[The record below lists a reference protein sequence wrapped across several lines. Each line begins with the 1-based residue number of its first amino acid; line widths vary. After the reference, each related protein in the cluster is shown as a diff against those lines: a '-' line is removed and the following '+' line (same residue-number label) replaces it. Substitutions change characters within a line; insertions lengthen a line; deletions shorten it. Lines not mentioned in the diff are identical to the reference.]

1 MRDIWLELKRLVERG
16 EQGALVTVVRTEGS
30 AYQREGTK
38 MLFQASG
45 EGVGTISGGCLE
57 ADLYEHCRSA
67 IRVGEPQVV
76 TYSPERRGQSSIRST
91 SRPERRRV
99 YRGPGD
105 AFPRWR
111 LS

>member
-16 EQGALVTVVRTEGS
+16 EQGALVTVVRTEGA

-57 ADLYEHCRSA
+57 ADLYEHCPNA
-67 IRVGEPQVV
+67 IRVGEPQVG
-76 TYSPERRGQSSIRST
+76 TYPPDGMMDTVVRVGTGRPGTLDRRSEAVAAWAAG
-91 SRPERRRV
+91 
-99 YRGPGD
+99 
-105 AFPRWR
+105 
-111 LS
+111 